1 MNTLKVTCTL
11 THTPKTNKPSDESL
25 RIKTKSP
32 KRGSGLNPNRRY
44 KTVDTIEKRLK
55 DYQGYQGYQVYKI
68 IDNKGTRQ
76 EKITYMLNDQ
86 EENNINCFSSL
97 AELKKWA
104 DS

>member
-1 MNTLKVTCTL
+1 M
-11 THTPKTNKPSDESL
+11 
-25 RIKTKSP
+25 
-32 KRGSGLNPNRRY
+32 
-44 KTVDTIEKRLK
+44 DTIEKRLK
-55 DYQGYQGYQVYKI
+55 DYKGYQVYKI

-76 EKITYMLNDQ
+76 EKITYMLSDQ